1 MLAER
6 KISCNFDN
14 SFYIEKD
21 IIMQNFDYQTPT
33 RLIFG
38 KGVVAE
44 KLQGVMAQFGN
55 RVLITYGGGSI
66 KRSGLYDQVLQLLGG
81 KEIYELPGIEPNP
94 KFNPSVLEG
103 VRICKE
109 HDIDVILAV
118 GGGSVL
124 DCTKAIAGAACS
136 DADPW
141 DIVTGKAPTL
151 KAIPIVDIITLAATG
166 SEYDQGGVISRTETN
181 DKLAYFSPLVFPAV
195 SFIDPTYT
203 FTLPVKQTLAGVA
216 DCINHIMEQYFCGEH
231 IMMNDAF
238 MEGAVRSLVQ
248 NVHIVLEEPD
258 NYNARA
264 EIFYATTLGC
274 NGIYSLGNSEGGW
287 PMHAIEHALSGHY
300 DITHGEG
307 LAIVTPRWMR
317 HILHSTSGEL
327 HEQVVE
333 RITSFGRNVFG
344 TETPEE
350 SIQAVHA
357 FYEGIGIPM
366 TLGAVGIDGSR
377 IDEMAHHIAVNE
389 GLDQAWVPLHE
400 EDIAAILRDCL

>member
-1 MLAER
+1 MV
-6 KISCNFDN
+6 
-14 SFYIEKD
+14 
-21 IIMQNFDYQTPT
+21 NFDYQTPT

-38 KGVVAE
+38 RGVVQE
-44 KLQGVMAQFGN
+44 KLHDVMKKFGK
-55 RVLITYGGGSI
+55 RVLITWGGGSI
-66 KRSGLYDQVLQLLGG
+66 KRSGLYDQVREILKD
-81 KEIYELPGIEPNP
+81 KEIHELPGIEPNP
-94 KFNPSVLEG
+94 KYDPSVLEG

-109 HDIDVILAV
+109 KNIDVILSV

-141 DIVTGKAPTL
+141 DVITMKVPTL

-166 SEYDQGGVISRTETN
+166 SEYDRGGVISRTDTN
-181 DKLAYFSPLVFPAV
+181 DKLAYFSDLVFPAV

-203 FTLPVKQTLAGVA
+203 FTLPVRQTLAGVS

-238 MEGAVRSLVQ
+238 MEGAIKSLMKNVR
-248 NVHIVLEEPD
+248 IVLKDPE
-258 NYNARA
+258 NYDARA

-274 NGIYSLGNSEGGW
+274 NGIYSLGNSESGW

-300 DITHGEG
+300 DINHGEG
-307 LAIVTPRWMR
+307 LAIVTPRWMK
-317 HILHSTSGEL
+317 HILSEKTL
-327 HEQVVE
+327 E
-333 RITSFGRNVFG
+333 RFVSFGTGVFG
-344 TETPEE
+344 IDPALPEME
-350 SIQAVHA
+350 IAEKAIQSIHD
-357 FYEGIGIPM
+357 FYREIGLPM
-366 TLGAVGIDGSR
+366 TLREVGIDGSR

-389 GLDQAWVPLHE
+389 GLENAWAPLHE

>member
-1 MLAER
+1 MV
-6 KISCNFDN
+6 
-14 SFYIEKD
+14 
-21 IIMQNFDYQTPT
+21 NFDYQTPT

-38 KGVVAE
+38 RGVVQE
-44 KLQGVMAQFGN
+44 KLHDVMEKFGK
-55 RVLITYGGGSI
+55 RVLITWGGGSI
-66 KRSGLYDQVLQLLGG
+66 KRSGLYDQVREILKD

-94 KFNPSVLEG
+94 KYDPSVLEG

-109 HDIDVILAV
+109 KNIDIILSV

-141 DIVTGKAPTL
+141 DVITMKVPTL

-166 SEYDQGGVISRTETN
+166 SEYDRGGVISRTDTN
-181 DKLAYFSPLVFPAV
+181 DKLAYFSDLVFPAV

-203 FTLPVKQTLAGVA
+203 FTLPVRQTLAGVS

-238 MEGAVRSLVQ
+238 MEGAIKSLMKNVR
-248 NVHIVLEEPD
+248 IVLEDPE
-258 NYNARA
+258 NYEARA

-274 NGIYSLGNSEGGW
+274 NGIYSLGNSESGW

-300 DITHGEG
+300 DINHGEG
-307 LAIVTPRWMR
+307 LAIVTPRWMK
-317 HILHSTSGEL
+317 HILSEKTI
-327 HEQVVE
+327 E
-333 RITSFGRNVFG
+333 RFVSFGTGVFG
-344 TETPEE
+344 IDPALPEME
-350 SIQAVHA
+350 IAEKAIQSIHD
-357 FYEGIGIPM
+357 FYHEIGLPM
-366 TLGAVGIDGSR
+366 TLREVGIDGSR

-389 GLDQAWVPLHE
+389 GLENAWAPLYE

>member
-1 MLAER
+1 MV
-6 KISCNFDN
+6 
-14 SFYIEKD
+14 
-21 IIMQNFDYQTPT
+21 NFDYQTPT

-38 KGVVAE
+38 RGVVQE
-44 KLQGVMAQFGN
+44 KLHDVMEKFGK
-55 RVLITYGGGSI
+55 RVLITWGGGSI
-66 KRSGLYDQVLQLLGG
+66 KRSGLYDLVKSILKD

-94 KFNPSVLEG
+94 KYDPSVLEG

-109 HDIDVILAV
+109 KNIDVILSV

-141 DIVTGKAPTL
+141 DVITMKVPTL

-166 SEYDQGGVISRTETN
+166 SEYDRGGVISRTDTN
-181 DKLAYFSPLVFPAV
+181 DKLAYFSDLVFPAV

-203 FTLPVKQTLAGVA
+203 FTLPVRQTLAGVS

-238 MEGAVRSLVQ
+238 MEGAIKSLMKNVR
-248 NVHIVLEEPD
+248 IVLEDPE
-258 NYNARA
+258 NYEARA

-274 NGIYSLGNSEGGW
+274 NGIYSLGNSESGW

-300 DITHGEG
+300 DINHGEG
-307 LAIVTPRWMR
+307 LAIVTPRWMK
-317 HILHSTSGEL
+317 HILSEKTL
-327 HEQVVE
+327 E
-333 RITSFGRNVFG
+333 RFVSFGTGVFG
-344 TETPEE
+344 IDPALPEME
-350 SIQAVHA
+350 IAEKAIQSIHD
-357 FYEGIGIPM
+357 FYREIGLPM
-366 TLGAVGIDGSR
+366 TLREVGIDGSR

-389 GLDQAWVPLHE
+389 GLENAWAPLHE

>member
-1 MLAER
+1 MV
-6 KISCNFDN
+6 
-14 SFYIEKD
+14 
-21 IIMQNFDYQTPT
+21 NFDYQTPT

-38 KGVVAE
+38 RGVVQE
-44 KLQGVMAQFGN
+44 KLHDVMEKFGK
-55 RVLITYGGGSI
+55 RVLITWGGGSI
-66 KRSGLYDQVLQLLGG
+66 KRSGLYDQVREILKD

-94 KFNPSVLEG
+94 KYDPSVLEG

-109 HDIDVILAV
+109 KNIDVILSV

-136 DADPW
+136 EADPW
-141 DIVTGKAPTL
+141 DVITMKVPTL

-166 SEYDQGGVISRTETN
+166 SEYDRGGVISRTDTN
-181 DKLAYFSPLVFPAV
+181 DKLAYFSDLVFPAV

-203 FTLPVKQTLAGVA
+203 FTLPVRQTLAGVS

-238 MEGAVRSLVQ
+238 MEGAIKSLMKNVR
-248 NVHIVLEEPD
+248 IVLEDPE
-258 NYNARA
+258 NYEARA

-274 NGIYSLGNSEGGW
+274 NGIYSLGNSESGW

-300 DITHGEG
+300 DINHGEG
-307 LAIVTPRWMR
+307 LAIVTPRWMK
-317 HILHSTSGEL
+317 HILSEKTL
-327 HEQVVE
+327 E
-333 RITSFGRNVFG
+333 RFVAFGTGVFG
-344 TETPEE
+344 IDPALPEME
-350 SIQAVHA
+350 IAEKAIQSIHD
-357 FYEGIGIPM
+357 FYREIGLPM
-366 TLGAVGIDGSR
+366 TLREVGIDGSR

-389 GLDQAWVPLHE
+389 GLENAWAPLHE

>member
-1 MLAER
+1 MV
-6 KISCNFDN
+6 
-14 SFYIEKD
+14 
-21 IIMQNFDYQTPT
+21 NFDYQTPT

-44 KLQGVMAQFGN
+44 KLQEVMAQYGN

-66 KRSGLYDQVLQLLGG
+66 KRSGLYDQELELLKD
-81 KEIYELPGIEPNP
+81 KEIYELSGIEPNP
-94 KFNPSVLEG
+94 KFNPSVLAG

-109 HDIDVILAV
+109 HHIDVILSV

-136 DADPW
+136 DEDPW
-141 DIVTGKAPTL
+141 NIVTGKAPTL
-151 KAIPIVDIITLAATG
+151 RAIPIVDIITLAATG
-166 SEYDQGGVISRTETN
+166 SEYDSGGVISRTESN
-181 DKLAYFSPLVFPAV
+181 DKLAYFSPYVFPAV

-216 DCINHIMEQYFCGEH
+216 DCINHIMEQYFCREH
-231 IMMNDAF
+231 ISMNDAF
-238 MEGAVRSLVQ
+238 MEGAVRSLVR
-248 NVHIVLEEPD
+248 NVRVVLEKPD
-258 NYNARA
+258 DYEARA

-274 NGIYSLGNSEGGW
+274 NGIYALGNSASGW

-307 LAIVTPRWMR
+307 LAIVTSRWMR
-317 HILHSTSGEL
+317 HILNSTTGEL

-333 RITSFGRNVFG
+333 RITSFGQNVFG
-344 TETPEE
+344 TATPEE
-350 SIQAVHA
+350 SIQAIHD
-357 FYEGIGIPM
+357 FYKGIGIPM
-366 TLGAVGIDGSR
+366 TLREVGIDESR
-377 IDEMAHHIAVNE
+377 IVEMAHHVALNE
-389 GLDQAWVPLHE
+389 GLDEAWVPLHE

>member
-1 MLAER
+1 MV
-6 KISCNFDN
+6 
-14 SFYIEKD
+14 
-21 IIMQNFDYQTPT
+21 NFDYQTPT

-38 KGVVAE
+38 RGVVQE
-44 KLQGVMAQFGN
+44 KLHGVMEKFGK
-55 RVLITYGGGSI
+55 RVLITWGGGSI
-66 KRSGLYDQVLQLLGG
+66 KRSGLYDQVREILKD

-94 KFNPSVLEG
+94 KYDPSVLEG

-109 HDIDVILAV
+109 KNIDVILSV

-141 DIVTGKAPTL
+141 DVITMKVPTL

-166 SEYDQGGVISRTETN
+166 SEYDRGGVISRTDTN
-181 DKLAYFSPLVFPAV
+181 DKLAYFSDLVFPAV

-203 FTLPVKQTLAGVA
+203 FTLPVRQTLAGVS

-238 MEGAVRSLVQ
+238 MEGAIKSLMKNVR
-248 NVHIVLEEPD
+248 IVLEDPE
-258 NYNARA
+258 NYEARA

-274 NGIYSLGNSEGGW
+274 NGIYSLGNSESGW

-300 DITHGEG
+300 DINHGEG
-307 LAIVTPRWMR
+307 LAIVTPRWMK
-317 HILHSTSGEL
+317 HILSEKTL
-327 HEQVVE
+327 E
-333 RITSFGRNVFG
+333 RFVSFGTGVFG
-344 TETPEE
+344 IDPALPEME
-350 SIQAVHA
+350 IAEKAIQSIHD
-357 FYEGIGIPM
+357 FYREIGLPM
-366 TLGAVGIDGSR
+366 TLREVGIDGSR

-389 GLDQAWVPLHE
+389 GLENAWAPLHE

>member
-1 MLAER
+1 MV
-6 KISCNFDN
+6 
-14 SFYIEKD
+14 
-21 IIMQNFDYQTPT
+21 NFDYQTPT
-33 RLIFG
+33 RLMFGRGVVQEKLHDVMKKFG
-38 KGVVAE
+38 K
-44 KLQGVMAQFGN
+44 
-55 RVLITYGGGSI
+55 RVLITWGGGSI
-66 KRSGLYDQVLQLLGG
+66 KRSGLYDLVKSILKD

-94 KFNPSVLEG
+94 KYDPSVLEG

-109 HDIDVILAV
+109 KNIDVILSV

-141 DIVTGKAPTL
+141 DVITMKVPTL

-166 SEYDQGGVISRTETN
+166 SEYDRGGVISRTDTN
-181 DKLAYFSPLVFPAV
+181 DKLAYFSDLVFPAV

-203 FTLPVKQTLAGVA
+203 FTLPVRQTLAGVS

-238 MEGAVRSLVQ
+238 MEGAIKSLMKNVR
-248 NVHIVLEEPD
+248 IVLKDPE
-258 NYNARA
+258 NYDARA

-274 NGIYSLGNSEGGW
+274 NGIYSLGNSESGW

-300 DITHGEG
+300 DINHGEG
-307 LAIVTPRWMR
+307 LAIVTPRWMK
-317 HILHSTSGEL
+317 HILSEKTL
-327 HEQVVE
+327 E
-333 RITSFGRNVFG
+333 RFVAFGTGVFG
-344 TETPEE
+344 IDPALPEME
-350 SIQAVHA
+350 IAEKAIQSIHD
-357 FYEGIGIPM
+357 FYREIGLPM
-366 TLGAVGIDGSR
+366 TLREVGIDGSR

-389 GLDQAWVPLHE
+389 GLENAWAPLHE

>member
-1 MLAER
+1 MV
-6 KISCNFDN
+6 
-14 SFYIEKD
+14 
-21 IIMQNFDYQTPT
+21 NFDYQTPT

-38 KGVVAE
+38 RGVVQE
-44 KLQGVMAQFGN
+44 KLHDVMEKFGK
-55 RVLITYGGGSI
+55 RVLITWGGGSI
-66 KRSGLYDQVLQLLGG
+66 KRSGLYDQVREILKD

-94 KFNPSVLEG
+94 KYDPSVLEG

-109 HDIDVILAV
+109 KNIDVILSV

-141 DIVTGKAPTL
+141 DVITMKVPTL

-166 SEYDQGGVISRTETN
+166 SEYDRGGVISRTDTN
-181 DKLAYFSPLVFPAV
+181 DKLAYFSDLVFPAV

-203 FTLPVKQTLAGVA
+203 FTLPVRQTLAGVS

-238 MEGAVRSLVQ
+238 MEGAIKSLMKNVR
-248 NVHIVLEEPD
+248 IVLEDPE
-258 NYNARA
+258 NYDARA

-274 NGIYSLGNSEGGW
+274 NGIYSLGNSESGW

-300 DITHGEG
+300 DINHGEG
-307 LAIVTPRWMR
+307 LAIVTPRWMK
-317 HILHSTSGEL
+317 HILREKTL
-327 HEQVVE
+327 E
-333 RITSFGRNVFG
+333 RFVAFGTGVFG
-344 TETPEE
+344 IDPALPEME
-350 SIQAVHA
+350 IAEKAIQSIHD
-357 FYEGIGIPM
+357 FYREIGLPM
-366 TLGAVGIDGSR
+366 TLREVGIDGSR

-389 GLDQAWVPLHE
+389 GLENAWAPLHE

>member
-1 MLAER
+1 MV
-6 KISCNFDN
+6 
-14 SFYIEKD
+14 
-21 IIMQNFDYQTPT
+21 NFDYQTPT

-38 KGVVAE
+38 RGVVQE
-44 KLQGVMAQFGN
+44 KLHDVMEKFGK
-55 RVLITYGGGSI
+55 RVLITWGGGSI
-66 KRSGLYDQVLQLLGG
+66 KRSGLYDQVREILKD
-81 KEIYELPGIEPNP
+81 KEIHELPGIVPNP
-94 KFNPSVLEG
+94 KYDPSVLEG

-109 HDIDVILAV
+109 KNIDVILSV

-141 DIVTGKAPTL
+141 DVITMKVPTL

-166 SEYDQGGVISRTETN
+166 SEYDRGGVISRTDTN
-181 DKLAYFSPLVFPAV
+181 DKLAYFSDLVFPAV

-203 FTLPVKQTLAGVA
+203 FTLPVRQTLAGVS

-238 MEGAVRSLVQ
+238 MEGAIKSLMKNVR
-248 NVHIVLEEPD
+248 IVLEDPE
-258 NYNARA
+258 NYEARA

-274 NGIYSLGNSEGGW
+274 NGIYSLGNSESGW

-300 DITHGEG
+300 DINHGEG
-307 LAIVTPRWMR
+307 LAIVTPRWMK
-317 HILHSTSGEL
+317 HILSEKTL
-327 HEQVVE
+327 E
-333 RITSFGRNVFG
+333 RFVAFGTGVFG
-344 TETPEE
+344 IDPALPEME
-350 SIQAVHA
+350 IAEKAIQSIHD
-357 FYEGIGIPM
+357 FYREIGLPM
-366 TLGAVGIDGSR
+366 TLREVGIDGSR

-389 GLDQAWVPLHE
+389 GLENAWAPLHE

>member
-1 MLAER
+1 MV
-6 KISCNFDN
+6 
-14 SFYIEKD
+14 
-21 IIMQNFDYQTPT
+21 NFDYQTPT

-38 KGVVAE
+38 RGVVQE
-44 KLQGVMAQFGN
+44 KLHDVMKKFGK
-55 RVLITYGGGSI
+55 RVLITWGGGSI
-66 KRSGLYDQVLQLLGG
+66 KRSGLYDQVREILKD

-94 KFNPSVLEG
+94 KYDPSVLEG

-109 HDIDVILAV
+109 KNIDVILSV

-141 DIVTGKAPTL
+141 DVITMKVPTL

-166 SEYDQGGVISRTETN
+166 SEYDRGGVISRTDTN
-181 DKLAYFSPLVFPAV
+181 DKLAYFSDLVFPAV

-203 FTLPVKQTLAGVA
+203 FTLPVRQTLAGVS

-238 MEGAVRSLVQ
+238 MEGAIKSLMKNVR
-248 NVHIVLEEPD
+248 IVLKDPE
-258 NYNARA
+258 NYDARA

-274 NGIYSLGNSEGGW
+274 NGIYSLGNSESGW

-300 DITHGEG
+300 DINHGEG
-307 LAIVTPRWMR
+307 LAIVTPRWMK
-317 HILHSTSGEL
+317 HILSEKTI
-327 HEQVVE
+327 E
-333 RITSFGRNVFG
+333 RFVSFGTGVFG
-344 TETPEE
+344 IDPALPEME
-350 SIQAVHA
+350 IAEKAIQSIHD
-357 FYEGIGIPM
+357 FYREIGLPM
-366 TLGAVGIDGSR
+366 TLREVGIDGSR

-389 GLDQAWVPLHE
+389 GLENAWAPLYE

>member
-1 MLAER
+1 
-6 KISCNFDN
+6 
-14 SFYIEKD
+14 
-21 IIMQNFDYQTPT
+21 MQNFDYQTPT

-38 KGVVAE
+38 KNVVAE
-44 KLQGVMAQFGN
+44 KLQGVMAQFGK

-66 KRSGLYDQVLQLLGG
+66 KRSGLYDQVLTLLSD

-103 VRICKE
+103 VRLCKE
-109 HDIDVILAV
+109 HAIDVLLAV

-181 DKLAYFSPLVFPAV
+181 DKLAYFSPFVFPAV

-231 IMMNDAF
+231 ILMNDAF
-238 MEGAVRSLVQ
+238 MEGAVKSLVK
-248 NVHIVLEEPD
+248 NVKVVLDEPT
-258 NYNARA
+258 NYDARA

-274 NGIYSLGNSEGGW
+274 NGIYSLGNSESGW
-287 PMHAIEHALSGHY
+287 PMHAMEHALSGHY

-317 HILHSTSGEL
+317 YILNHTTGEL

-333 RITSFGRNVFG
+333 RITSFGSHVFG
-344 TETPEE
+344 TVTPEE
-350 SIQAVHA
+350 SIQAIHA

-366 TLGAVGIDGSR
+366 TLRAVGIDESR
-377 IDEMAHHIAVNE
+377 IDEMAHHVAVNE
-389 GLDQAWVPLHE
+389 GLDQAWVPLYE

>member
-1 MLAER
+1 MV
-6 KISCNFDN
+6 
-14 SFYIEKD
+14 
-21 IIMQNFDYQTPT
+21 NFDYQTPT

-44 KLQGVMAQFGN
+44 KMQEVMAQYGN

-66 KRSGLYDQVLQLLGG
+66 KRSGLYDQVLELLKD
-81 KEIYELPGIEPNP
+81 KEIYELSGIEPNP
-94 KFNPSVLEG
+94 KFNPSVLAG

-109 HDIDVILAV
+109 HHIDVILSV

-136 DADPW
+136 DEDPW
-141 DIVTGKAPTL
+141 NIVTGKAPTL
-151 KAIPIVDIITLAATG
+151 RAIPIVDIITLAATG
-166 SEYDQGGVISRTETN
+166 SEYDSGGVISRTESN
-181 DKLAYFSPLVFPAV
+181 DKLAYFSPYVFPAV

-216 DCINHIMEQYFCGEH
+216 DCINHIMEQYFCREH
-231 IMMNDAF
+231 ISMNDAF
-238 MEGAVRSLVQ
+238 MEGTVRSLVR
-248 NVHIVLEEPD
+248 NVRVVLEKPD
-258 NYNARA
+258 DYEARA

-274 NGIYSLGNSEGGW
+274 NGIYALGNSASGW

-317 HILHSTSGEL
+317 HILNSTTGEL

-333 RITSFGRNVFG
+333 RITSFGQNVFG
-344 TETPEE
+344 TATPEE
-350 SIQAVHA
+350 SIQAIHD
-357 FYEGIGIPM
+357 FYKGIGIPM
-366 TLGAVGIDGSR
+366 TLREVGIDESR
-377 IDEMAHHIAVNE
+377 IVEMAHHVALNE
-389 GLDQAWVPLHE
+389 GLDEAWVPLHE

>member
-1 MLAER
+1 MV
-6 KISCNFDN
+6 
-14 SFYIEKD
+14 
-21 IIMQNFDYQTPT
+21 NFDYQTPT

-38 KGVVAE
+38 RGVVQE
-44 KLQGVMAQFGN
+44 KLHDVMEKFGK
-55 RVLITYGGGSI
+55 RVLITWGGGSI
-66 KRSGLYDQVLQLLGG
+66 KRSGLYDQVREILKD

-94 KFNPSVLEG
+94 KYDPSVLEG

-109 HDIDVILAV
+109 KNIDVILSV

-141 DIVTGKAPTL
+141 DVITMKVPTL

-166 SEYDQGGVISRTETN
+166 SEYDRGGVISRTDTN
-181 DKLAYFSPLVFPAV
+181 DKLAYFSDLVFPAV

-203 FTLPVKQTLAGVA
+203 FTLPVRQTLAGVS

-238 MEGAVRSLVQ
+238 MEGAIKSLMKNVR
-248 NVHIVLEEPD
+248 IVLEDPE
-258 NYNARA
+258 NYEARA

-274 NGIYSLGNSEGGW
+274 NGIYSLGNSESGW

-300 DITHGEG
+300 DINHGEG
-307 LAIVTPRWMR
+307 LAIVTPRWMK
-317 HILHSTSGEL
+317 HILSEKTL
-327 HEQVVE
+327 E
-333 RITSFGRNVFG
+333 RFIAFGTGVFG
-344 TETPEE
+344 IDPALPEME
-350 SIQAVHA
+350 IAEKAIQSIHD
-357 FYEGIGIPM
+357 FYREIGLPM
-366 TLGAVGIDGSR
+366 TLREVGIDGSR

-389 GLDQAWVPLHE
+389 GLENAWAPLYE

>member
-1 MLAER
+1 MR
-6 KISCNFDN
+6 
-14 SFYIEKD
+14 
-21 IIMQNFDYQTPT
+21 NFDYQTPT

-44 KLQGVMAQFGN
+44 KLKTVMDQFGP
-55 RVLITYGGGSI
+55 RVLITYGSGSI
-66 KRSGLYDQVLQLLGG
+66 KRPQPSGISLYDEVKAILAG
-81 KEIYELPGIEPNP
+81 KEVYELPGIAPNP
-94 KFNPSVLEG
+94 KYDPSVLEG

-109 HDIDVILAV
+109 KHIDVILSV

-141 DIVTGKAPTL
+141 DVITAKVPTL
-151 KAIPIVDIITLAATG
+151 KHLPIVDIITLAATG
-166 SEYDQGGVISRTETN
+166 SEYDAGAVISRTETN
-181 DKLAYFSPLVFPAV
+181 DKLAYFGPFPAV

-238 MEGAVRSLVQ
+238 MEGAIRSVIK
-248 NVHIVLEEPD
+248 NVKIVLQNPEDYE
-258 NYNARA
+258 ARA

-274 NGIYSLGNSEGGW
+274 NGIYSLGNSYSGW
-287 PMHAIEHALSGHY
+287 PMHALEHALSAYY

-307 LAIVTPRWMR
+307 LAIVTPRWMK
-317 HILHSTSGEL
+317 HILDHSSGEL

-333 RITSFGRNVFG
+333 RLESFGRGVFG
-344 TETPEE
+344 VQTADEA
-350 SIQAVHA
+350 IRAIHD
-357 FYEGIGIPM
+357 FYCEIGIPM
-366 TLGAVGIDGSR
+366 TLCEVGIDESR
-377 IDEMAHHIAVNE
+377 IDEMAHHVATLE
-389 GLDQAWVPLHE
+389 GLDRAWAPLHE
-400 EDIAAILRDCL
+400 GDIAAIYRACLQ

>member
-1 MLAER
+1 MV
-6 KISCNFDN
+6 
-14 SFYIEKD
+14 
-21 IIMQNFDYQTPT
+21 NFDYQTPT

-38 KGVVAE
+38 RGVVQE
-44 KLQGVMAQFGN
+44 KLHDVMEKFGK
-55 RVLITYGGGSI
+55 RVLITWGGGSI
-66 KRSGLYDQVLQLLGG
+66 KRSGLYDQVREILKD

-94 KFNPSVLEG
+94 KYDPSVLEG

-109 HDIDVILAV
+109 KNIDVILSV

-141 DIVTGKAPTL
+141 DVITMKVPTL

-166 SEYDQGGVISRTETN
+166 SEYDRGGVISRTDTN
-181 DKLAYFSPLVFPAV
+181 DKLAYFSDLVFPAV

-203 FTLPVKQTLAGVA
+203 FTLPVRQTLAGVS

-238 MEGAVRSLVQ
+238 MEGAIKSLMKNVR
-248 NVHIVLEEPD
+248 IVLEDPE
-258 NYNARA
+258 NYDARA

-274 NGIYSLGNSEGGW
+274 NGIYSLGNSESGW

-300 DITHGEG
+300 DINHGEG
-307 LAIVTPRWMR
+307 LAIVTPRWMK
-317 HILHSTSGEL
+317 HILSEKTL
-327 HEQVVE
+327 E
-333 RITSFGRNVFG
+333 RFVAFGTGVFG
-344 TETPEE
+344 IDPALPEME
-350 SIQAVHA
+350 IAEKAIQSIHD
-357 FYEGIGIPM
+357 FYREIGLPM
-366 TLGAVGIDGSR
+366 TLREVGIDGSR
-377 IDEMAHHIAVNE
+377 IDEMAHHIDVNE
-389 GLDQAWVPLHE
+389 GLENAWAPLHE

>member
-1 MLAER
+1 MV
-6 KISCNFDN
+6 
-14 SFYIEKD
+14 
-21 IIMQNFDYQTPT
+21 NFDYQTPT

-38 KGVVAE
+38 RGVVQE
-44 KLQGVMAQFGN
+44 KLHDVMEKFGK
-55 RVLITYGGGSI
+55 RVLITWGGGSI
-66 KRSGLYDQVLQLLGG
+66 KRSGLYDQVRDILKD
-81 KEIYELPGIEPNP
+81 KEIHELPGIEPNP
-94 KFNPSVLEG
+94 KYDPSVLEG

-109 HDIDVILAV
+109 KNIDVILSV

-141 DIVTGKAPTL
+141 DVITMKVPTL

-166 SEYDQGGVISRTETN
+166 SEYDRGGVISRTDTN
-181 DKLAYFSPLVFPAV
+181 DKLAYFSDLVFPAV

-203 FTLPVKQTLAGVA
+203 FTLPVRQTLAGVS

-238 MEGAVRSLVQ
+238 MEGAIKSLMKNVR
-248 NVHIVLEEPD
+248 IVLKDPE
-258 NYNARA
+258 NYDARA

-274 NGIYSLGNSEGGW
+274 NGIYSLGNSESGW

-300 DITHGEG
+300 DINHGEG
-307 LAIVTPRWMR
+307 LAIVTPRWMK
-317 HILHSTSGEL
+317 HILSEKTL
-327 HEQVVE
+327 E
-333 RITSFGRNVFG
+333 RFVSFGTGVFG
-344 TETPEE
+344 IDPALPEME
-350 SIQAVHA
+350 IAEKAIQSIHD
-357 FYEGIGIPM
+357 FYREIGLPM
-366 TLGAVGIDGSR
+366 TLREVGIDGSR

-389 GLDQAWVPLHE
+389 GLENAWAPLHE

>member
-1 MLAER
+1 MV
-6 KISCNFDN
+6 
-14 SFYIEKD
+14 
-21 IIMQNFDYQTPT
+21 NFDYQTPT

-38 KGVVAE
+38 RGVVQE
-44 KLQGVMAQFGN
+44 KLHDVMEKFGK
-55 RVLITYGGGSI
+55 RVLITWGGGSI
-66 KRSGLYDQVLQLLGG
+66 KRSGLYDQVRDILKD

-94 KFNPSVLEG
+94 KYDPSVLEG

-109 HDIDVILAV
+109 KNIDVILSV

-141 DIVTGKAPTL
+141 DVITMKVPTL

-166 SEYDQGGVISRTETN
+166 SEYDRGGVISRTDTN
-181 DKLAYFSPLVFPAV
+181 DKLAYFSDLVFPAV

-203 FTLPVKQTLAGVA
+203 FTLPVRQTLAGVS

-238 MEGAVRSLVQ
+238 MEGAIKSLMKNVR
-248 NVHIVLEEPD
+248 IVLEDPE
-258 NYNARA
+258 NYEARA

-274 NGIYSLGNSEGGW
+274 NGIYSLGNSESGW

-300 DITHGEG
+300 DINHGEG
-307 LAIVTPRWMR
+307 LAIVTPRWMK
-317 HILHSTSGEL
+317 HILSEKTL
-327 HEQVVE
+327 E
-333 RITSFGRNVFG
+333 RFVSFGTGVFG
-344 TETPEE
+344 IDPALPEME
-350 SIQAVHA
+350 IAEKAIQSIHD
-357 FYEGIGIPM
+357 FYREIGLPM
-366 TLGAVGIDGSR
+366 TLREVGIDGSR

-389 GLDQAWVPLHE
+389 GLENAWAPLHE
-400 EDIAAILRDCL
+400 EDIAAILMDCL

>member
-1 MLAER
+1 MV
-6 KISCNFDN
+6 
-14 SFYIEKD
+14 
-21 IIMQNFDYQTPT
+21 NFDYQTPT

-38 KGVVAE
+38 RGVVQE
-44 KLQGVMAQFGN
+44 KLHDVMEKFGK
-55 RVLITYGGGSI
+55 RVLITWGGGSI
-66 KRSGLYDQVLQLLGG
+66 KRSGLYDQVREILKD

-94 KFNPSVLEG
+94 KYDPSVLEG

-109 HDIDVILAV
+109 KNIDVILSV

-141 DIVTGKAPTL
+141 DVITMKVPTL

-166 SEYDQGGVISRTETN
+166 SEYDRGGVISRTDTN
-181 DKLAYFSPLVFPAV
+181 DKLAYFSDLVFPAV

-203 FTLPVKQTLAGVA
+203 FTLPVRQTLAGVS

-238 MEGAVRSLVQ
+238 MEGAIKSLMKNVR
-248 NVHIVLEEPD
+248 IVLEDPE
-258 NYNARA
+258 NYEARA

-274 NGIYSLGNSEGGW
+274 NGIYSLGNSESGW

-300 DITHGEG
+300 DINHGEG
-307 LAIVTPRWMR
+307 LAIVTPRWMK
-317 HILHSTSGEL
+317 HILSEKTL
-327 HEQVVE
+327 E
-333 RITSFGRNVFG
+333 RFVSFGTGVFG
-344 TETPEE
+344 IDPALPEME
-350 SIQAVHA
+350 IAEKAIQSIHD
-357 FYEGIGIPM
+357 FYREIGLPM
-366 TLGAVGIDGSR
+366 TLREVGIDGSR

-389 GLDQAWVPLHE
+389 GLENAWAPLHE

>member
-1 MLAER
+1 MV
-6 KISCNFDN
+6 
-14 SFYIEKD
+14 
-21 IIMQNFDYQTPT
+21 NFDYQTPT

-38 KGVVAE
+38 RGVVQE
-44 KLQGVMAQFGN
+44 KLHDVMEKFGK
-55 RVLITYGGGSI
+55 RVLITWGGGSI
-66 KRSGLYDQVLQLLGG
+66 KRSGLYDQVREILKD

-94 KFNPSVLEG
+94 KYDPSVLEG

-109 HDIDVILAV
+109 KNIDVILSV

-141 DIVTGKAPTL
+141 DVITMKVPTL

-166 SEYDQGGVISRTETN
+166 SEYDRGGVISRTDTN
-181 DKLAYFSPLVFPAV
+181 DKLAYFSDLVFPAV

-203 FTLPVKQTLAGVA
+203 FTLPVRQTLAGVS

-238 MEGAVRSLVQ
+238 MEGAIKSLMKNVR
-248 NVHIVLEEPD
+248 IVLEDPE
-258 NYNARA
+258 NYEARA

-274 NGIYSLGNSEGGW
+274 NGIYSLGNSESGW

-300 DITHGEG
+300 DINHGEG
-307 LAIVTPRWMR
+307 LAIVTPRWMK
-317 HILHSTSGEL
+317 HILSEKTL
-327 HEQVVE
+327 E
-333 RITSFGRNVFG
+333 RFVSFGTGVFG
-344 TETPEE
+344 IDPALPEME
-350 SIQAVHA
+350 IAEKAIQSIHD
-357 FYEGIGIPM
+357 FYREIGLPM
-366 TLGAVGIDGSR
+366 TLRDVGIDGSR

-389 GLDQAWVPLHE
+389 GLENAWAPLYE
-400 EDIAAILRDCL
+400 EDIAAILRDSL

>member
-1 MLAER
+1 MV
-6 KISCNFDN
+6 
-14 SFYIEKD
+14 
-21 IIMQNFDYQTPT
+21 NFDYQTPT

-38 KGVVAE
+38 RGVVQE
-44 KLQGVMAQFGN
+44 KLHDVMEKFGK
-55 RVLITYGGGSI
+55 RVLITWGGGSI
-66 KRSGLYDQVLQLLGG
+66 KRSGLYDQVMEILKD
-81 KEIYELPGIEPNP
+81 KEIHELPGIEPNP
-94 KFNPSVLEG
+94 KYDPSVLEG

-109 HDIDVILAV
+109 KNIDVILSV

-141 DIVTGKAPTL
+141 DVITMKVPTL

-166 SEYDQGGVISRTETN
+166 SEYDRGGVISRTDTN
-181 DKLAYFSPLVFPAV
+181 DKLAYFSDLVFPAV

-203 FTLPVKQTLAGVA
+203 FTLPVRQTLAGVS

-238 MEGAVRSLVQ
+238 MEGAIKSLMKNVR
-248 NVHIVLEEPD
+248 IVLEDPE
-258 NYNARA
+258 NYEARA

-274 NGIYSLGNSEGGW
+274 NGIYSLGNSESGW

-300 DITHGEG
+300 DINHGEG
-307 LAIVTPRWMR
+307 LAIVTPRWMK
-317 HILHSTSGEL
+317 HILSEKTI
-327 HEQVVE
+327 E
-333 RITSFGRNVFG
+333 RFVSFGTGVFG
-344 TETPEE
+344 IDPALPEME
-350 SIQAVHA
+350 IAEKAIQSIHD
-357 FYEGIGIPM
+357 FYREIGLPM
-366 TLGAVGIDGSR
+366 TLREVGIDGSR

-389 GLDQAWVPLHE
+389 GLENAWAPLYE

>member
-1 MLAER
+1 MV
-6 KISCNFDN
+6 
-14 SFYIEKD
+14 
-21 IIMQNFDYQTPT
+21 NFDYQTPT

-38 KGVVAE
+38 RGVVQE
-44 KLQGVMAQFGN
+44 KLHDVMEKFGK
-55 RVLITYGGGSI
+55 RVLITWGGGSI
-66 KRSGLYDQVLQLLGG
+66 KRSGLYDQVREILKD
-81 KEIYELPGIEPNP
+81 KEIHELPGIEPNP
-94 KFNPSVLEG
+94 KYDPSVLEG

-109 HDIDVILAV
+109 KNIDVILSV

-141 DIVTGKAPTL
+141 DVITMKVPTL

-166 SEYDQGGVISRTETN
+166 SEYDRGGVISRTDTN
-181 DKLAYFSPLVFPAV
+181 DKLAYFSDLVFPAV

-203 FTLPVKQTLAGVA
+203 FTLPVRQTLAGVS

-238 MEGAVRSLVQ
+238 MEGAIKSLMKNVR
-248 NVHIVLEEPD
+248 IVLKDPE
-258 NYNARA
+258 NYDARA

-274 NGIYSLGNSEGGW
+274 NGIYSLGNSESGW

-300 DITHGEG
+300 DINHGEG
-307 LAIVTPRWMR
+307 LAIVTPRWMK
-317 HILHSTSGEL
+317 HILSEKTI
-327 HEQVVE
+327 E
-333 RITSFGRNVFG
+333 RFVSFGTGVFG
-344 TETPEE
+344 IDPALPEME
-350 SIQAVHA
+350 IAEKAIQSIHD
-357 FYEGIGIPM
+357 FYREIGLPM
-366 TLGAVGIDGSR
+366 TLREVGIDGSR

-389 GLDQAWVPLHE
+389 GLENAWAPLHE

>member
-1 MLAER
+1 MV
-6 KISCNFDN
+6 
-14 SFYIEKD
+14 
-21 IIMQNFDYQTPT
+21 NFDYQTPT

-38 KGVVAE
+38 RGVVQE
-44 KLQGVMAQFGN
+44 KLHDVMEKFGK
-55 RVLITYGGGSI
+55 RVLMTWGGGSI
-66 KRSGLYDQVLQLLGG
+66 KRSGLYDQVREILKD
-81 KEIYELPGIEPNP
+81 KEIHELPGIEPNP
-94 KFNPSVLEG
+94 KYDPSVLEG

-109 HDIDVILAV
+109 KNIDVILSV

-141 DIVTGKAPTL
+141 DVITMKVPTL

-166 SEYDQGGVISRTETN
+166 SEYDRGGVISRTDTN
-181 DKLAYFSPLVFPAV
+181 DKLAYFSDLVFPAV

-203 FTLPVKQTLAGVA
+203 FTLPVRQTLAGVS

-238 MEGAVRSLVQ
+238 MEGAIKSLMKNVR
-248 NVHIVLEEPD
+248 IVLEDPE
-258 NYNARA
+258 NYDARA

-274 NGIYSLGNSEGGW
+274 NGIYSLGNSESGW

-300 DITHGEG
+300 DINHGEG
-307 LAIVTPRWMR
+307 LAIVTPRWMK
-317 HILHSTSGEL
+317 HILSEKTL
-327 HEQVVE
+327 E
-333 RITSFGRNVFG
+333 RFVSFGTGVFG
-344 TETPEE
+344 IDPALPEME
-350 SIQAVHA
+350 IAEKAIQSIHD
-357 FYEGIGIPM
+357 FYREIGLPM
-366 TLGAVGIDGSR
+366 TLREVGIDGSR

-389 GLDQAWVPLHE
+389 GLENAWAPLHE

>member
-1 MLAER
+1 MV
-6 KISCNFDN
+6 
-14 SFYIEKD
+14 
-21 IIMQNFDYQTPT
+21 NFDYQTPT

-38 KGVVAE
+38 RGVVQE
-44 KLQGVMAQFGN
+44 KLHDVMEKFGK
-55 RVLITYGGGSI
+55 RVLITWGGGSI
-66 KRSGLYDQVLQLLGG
+66 KRSGLYDQVREILKD
-81 KEIYELPGIEPNP
+81 KEIHELPGIEPNP
-94 KFNPSVLEG
+94 KYDPSVLEG

-109 HDIDVILAV
+109 KNIDVILSV

-141 DIVTGKAPTL
+141 DVITMKVPTL

-166 SEYDQGGVISRTETN
+166 SEYDRGGVISRTDTN
-181 DKLAYFSPLVFPAV
+181 DKLAYFSDLVFPAV

-203 FTLPVKQTLAGVA
+203 FTLPVRQTLAGVS

-238 MEGAVRSLVQ
+238 MEGAIKSLMKNVR
-248 NVHIVLEEPD
+248 IVLKDPE
-258 NYNARA
+258 NYDARA

-274 NGIYSLGNSEGGW
+274 NGIYSLGNSESGW

-300 DITHGEG
+300 DINHGEG
-307 LAIVTPRWMR
+307 LAIVTPRWMK
-317 HILHSTSGEL
+317 HILSEKTI
-327 HEQVVE
+327 E
-333 RITSFGRNVFG
+333 RFVAFGTGVFG
-344 TETPEE
+344 IDPALPEME
-350 SIQAVHA
+350 IAEKAIQSIHD
-357 FYEGIGIPM
+357 FYREIGLPM
-366 TLGAVGIDGSR
+366 TLREVGIDGSR

-389 GLDQAWVPLHE
+389 GLENAWAPLHE

>member
-1 MLAER
+1 MV
-6 KISCNFDN
+6 
-14 SFYIEKD
+14 
-21 IIMQNFDYQTPT
+21 NFDYQTPT

-38 KGVVAE
+38 RGVVQE
-44 KLQGVMAQFGN
+44 KLHDVMEKFGK
-55 RVLITYGGGSI
+55 RVLMTWGGGSI
-66 KRSGLYDQVLQLLGG
+66 KRSGLYDQVREILKD

-94 KFNPSVLEG
+94 KYDPSVLEG

-109 HDIDVILAV
+109 KNIDVILSV

-141 DIVTGKAPTL
+141 DVITMKVPTL

-166 SEYDQGGVISRTETN
+166 SEYDRGGVISRTDTN
-181 DKLAYFSPLVFPAV
+181 DKLAYFSDLVFPAV

-203 FTLPVKQTLAGVA
+203 FTLPVRQTLAGVS

-238 MEGAVRSLVQ
+238 MEGAIKSLMKNVR
-248 NVHIVLEEPD
+248 IVLEDPE
-258 NYNARA
+258 NYEARA

-274 NGIYSLGNSEGGW
+274 NGIYSLGNSESGW

-300 DITHGEG
+300 DINHGEG
-307 LAIVTPRWMR
+307 LAIVTPRWMK
-317 HILHSTSGEL
+317 HILSEKTI
-327 HEQVVE
+327 E
-333 RITSFGRNVFG
+333 RFVSFGTGVFG
-344 TETPEE
+344 IDPALPEME
-350 SIQAVHA
+350 IAEKAIQSIHD
-357 FYEGIGIPM
+357 FYRAIGLPM
-366 TLGAVGIDGSR
+366 TLREVGIDGSR

-389 GLDQAWVPLHE
+389 GLENAWAPLHE